1 MVESFKFL
9 QLHNHISLLYVTVS
23 YNTRNEGFII
33 YLHHQ
38 VCLAVWY
45 RLVQQRKHPTK
56 VTLLKHHNI
65 HILYAYMYVFAS
77 LSSVLD
83 ICSSVPTKLPASPV
97 ASDCFK
103 LSALLQGVH
112 VVQVKSHQCS
122 LVLHTH
128 SKLATL
134 WLNHINNKQFHS

>member
-1 MVESFKFL
+1 VVESFKFL
-9 QLHNHISLLYVTVS
+9 QLHNHISLLYVNVS

-65 HILYAYMYVFAS
+65 HICLHVFAS

-97 ASDCFK
+97 ASYCFK

-128 SKLATL
+128 SKLATKL
-134 WLNHINNKQFHS
+134 CLNHINNKQFHS